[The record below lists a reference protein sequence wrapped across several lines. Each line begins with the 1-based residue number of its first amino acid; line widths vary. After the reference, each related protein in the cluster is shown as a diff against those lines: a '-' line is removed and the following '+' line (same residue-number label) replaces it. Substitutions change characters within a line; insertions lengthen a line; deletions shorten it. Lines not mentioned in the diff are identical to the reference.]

1 MKESQS
7 DSLFF
12 CSNFNNINT
21 MKNIAV
27 FCASGSQF
35 IEPFGYLIRDFVT
48 YCKKENVHVVYG
60 GAKVGLMGLLADQ
73 CIQENIIITGIIPE
87 SILGKELHHAG
98 IENLRITA
106 TMYERKNQMY
116 TLSDAFIVLPGSLG
130 TLDELF
136 EVLCLSKLHLHNK
149 VIGILNAD
157 HFYDAILHHFNDM
170 IKRGYMD
177 EDVLNYFVID
187 TDMESLLSKMKAWER
202 PLVSD
207 LDKAVSK
214 LS

>member
-1 MKESQS
+1 
-7 DSLFF
+7 
-12 CSNFNNINT
+12 

-35 IEPFGYLIRDFVT
+35 IQPFGYLINDLVS
-48 YCKKENVHVVYG
+48 YCKTAEISIVYG

-73 CIQENIIITGIIPE
+73 CLKENIPITGIIPE
-87 SILGKELHHAG
+87 SILNKELHHSG
-98 IENLRITA
+98 IEKLRITA

-116 TLSDAFIVLPGSLG
+116 QLSDAFMVLPGSLG

-149 VIGILNAD
+149 AIGILNAD
-157 HFYDAILHHFNDM
+157 HFYDAILLHFNEM
-170 IKRGYMD
+170 IKKGFMD
-177 EDVLNYFVID
+177 EDVLKYFVID
-187 TDMESLLSKMKAWER
+187 TKMEALLDKMKTWER
-202 PLVSD
+202 PLLSD

>member
-1 MKESQS
+1 
-7 DSLFF
+7 
-12 CSNFNNINT
+12 

-35 IEPFGYLIRDFVT
+35 IQPFKYLVHDFVA
-48 YCKKENVHVVYG
+48 YCKKENIHVVYG

-73 CIQENIIITGIIPE
+73 CLQENIPITGIIPE
-87 SILGKELHHAG
+87 SILGKELQHTG

-106 TMYERKNQMY
+106 TMYDRKNQMY
-116 TLSDAFIVLPGSLG
+116 QLADAFIVLPGSLG

-149 VIGILNAD
+149 AIGILNAD
-157 HFYDAILHHFNDM
+157 HFYDAILLHFNVM
-170 IKRGYMD
+170 IQKGYMD
-177 EDVLNYFVID
+177 EDVLHYFVID
-187 TDMESLLSKMKAWER
+187 TEIERLLNKMKAWER